1 MFRVDED
8 LTIHATRGDAAAIL
22 IQAAAGEENYIFQPG
37 NVVRLKVFAKKNCE
51 NVVLQKEVKV
61 TEETET
67 VEIALTGEDTRFG
80 EVISKPVDYWYE
92 VELNPETYPQTIIG
106 YDENGA
112 KVFKLYPEGDSEAK
126 EEKV

>member
-1 MFRVDED
+1 MFRVDDD
-8 LTIHATRGDAAAIL
+8 LTVHATRGDAAAL
-22 IQAAAGEENYIFQPG
+22 LVQAAAGEENYIFQAKD
-37 NVVRLKVFAKKNCE
+37 VVRIKVFEKKSCE